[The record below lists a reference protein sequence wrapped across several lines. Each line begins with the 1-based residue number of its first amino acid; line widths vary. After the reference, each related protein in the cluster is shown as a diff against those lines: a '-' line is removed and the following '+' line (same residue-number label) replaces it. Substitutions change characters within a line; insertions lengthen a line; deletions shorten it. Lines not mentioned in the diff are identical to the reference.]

1 VTETTANGRA
11 NVDGWPVP
19 GSPEGRADALADLR
33 ESLTELLRTL
43 LRSTVGVGLDQVR
56 RLAGSFGALTSMN
69 DTALGAVVG
78 GLRAGAA
85 GNNPIWGAFRG
96 AVAAM
101 STGTRVAL
109 LLALVLAIVLL
120 PVTVVLLLIAIIV
133 AVVVVV
139 VRE

>member
-1 VTETTANGRA
+1 MTETTANGRA